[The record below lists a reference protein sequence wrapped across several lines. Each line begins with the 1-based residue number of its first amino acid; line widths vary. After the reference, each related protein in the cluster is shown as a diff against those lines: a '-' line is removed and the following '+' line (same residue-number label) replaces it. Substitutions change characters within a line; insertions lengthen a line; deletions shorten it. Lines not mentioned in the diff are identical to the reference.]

1 VEPVID
7 PGIPE
12 TIFMIRRAVGASGLK
27 PSGRAGRDE
36 QPPTPARRGC
46 LVHTARLA
54 AAQNFPIWTAYV
66 IIGLEPADF
75 RYGGTMRILLSF
87 PITQRY
93 ALDRRN
99 LEAVLRPVR
108 SD

>member
-1 VEPVID
+1 
-7 PGIPE
+7 
-12 TIFMIRRAVGASGLK
+12 
-27 PSGRAGRDE
+27 
-36 QPPTPARRGC
+36 
-46 LVHTARLA
+46 
-54 AAQNFPIWTAYV
+54 
-66 IIGLEPADF
+66 
-75 RYGGTMRILLSF
+75 MRILLSF